1 MKQYNFQA
9 YLDDLDNMHKV
20 VLEAKDEDQLKVL
33 ADQLKEGAID
43 HKLWVEQPENY
54 PTWVDHFL
62 LLVWTEKCLL
72 EVEGVFVNS
81 FSVSLCKFWLFYEQ

>member
-1 MKQYNFQA
+1 
-9 YLDDLDNMHKV
+9 MHKV

-54 PTWVDHFL
+54 PTWVDH
-62 LLVWTEKCLL
+62 
-72 EVEGVFVNS
+72 VFIS
-81 FSVSLCKFWLFYEQ
+81 CFQTKSWAD

>member
-1 MKQYNFQA
+1 
-9 YLDDLDNMHKV
+9 MHKV

-54 PTWVDHFL
+54 PT
-62 LLVWTEKCLL
+62 
-72 EVEGVFVNS
+72 
-81 FSVSLCKFWLFYEQ
+81 

>member
-1 MKQYNFQA
+1 MKPHNFQA
-9 YLDDLDNMHKV
+9 YLDDLDNMHKI

-54 PTWVDHFL
+54 PT
-62 LLVWTEKCLL
+62 
-72 EVEGVFVNS
+72 
-81 FSVSLCKFWLFYEQ
+81 